1 MKRLLAARKAARE
14 AERQAFQ
21 QKQEHKNLLRNMKI
35 YANSQA
41 AFHITAAQEQDV
53 FSAWTVFT
61 GTYLSGPSKGE
72 PRIPDRMKPNSL
84 CLLTK
89 RGAGVQEA
97 SRRIIGAFMVGED
110 FFGADCRSG
119 TVAAHPVHRV
129 ALRPEKGLA
138 FWPYFTRDPEKQRW
152 GKTALKYFSNQTA
165 EKILF
170 DLLGLADTAEERE
183 AALRFYPYFC
193 RLNRIPPRDGKAEEP
208 SRG

>member
-170 DLLGLADTAEERE
+170 DLLGLADTAVP
-183 AALRFYPYFC
+183 AA
-193 RLNRIPPRDGKAEEP
+193 K
-208 SRG
+208 

>member
-1 MKRLLAARKAARE
+1 MQDQMKRLLAARKAARE
-14 AERQAFQ
+14 AEQQAFQ

-35 YANSQA
+35 SANSQA

-72 PRIPDRMKPNSL
+72 PQIPDRMKPNSL

-89 RGAGVQEA
+89 RRAGVQEA
-97 SRRIIGAFMVGED
+97 NRRIIGAFMVGVD

-138 FWPYFTRDPEKQRW
+138 FWPVLRGTLKNSAGEK
-152 GKTALKYFSNQTA
+152 
-165 EKILF
+165 
-170 DLLGLADTAEERE
+170 
-183 AALRFYPYFC
+183 
-193 RLNRIPPRDGKAEEP
+193 RL
-208 SRG
+208 

>member
-1 MKRLLAARKAARE
+1 
-14 AERQAFQ
+14 
-21 QKQEHKNLLRNMKI
+21 
-35 YANSQA
+35 
-41 AFHITAAQEQDV
+41 
-53 FSAWTVFT
+53 
-61 GTYLSGPSKGE
+61 
-72 PRIPDRMKPNSL
+72 MKPNSL

-152 GKTALKYFSNQTA
+152 GKTALKCFPTKLPKKFSLICRGWQTPPC
-165 EKILF
+165 L
-170 DLLGLADTAEERE
+170 
-183 AALRFYPYFC
+183 PQ
-193 RLNRIPPRDGKAEEP
+193 NRACIR
-208 SRG
+208 RRNVL

>member
-1 MKRLLAARKAARE
+1 
-14 AERQAFQ
+14 
-21 QKQEHKNLLRNMKI
+21 
-35 YANSQA
+35 
-41 AFHITAAQEQDV
+41 
-53 FSAWTVFT
+53 
-61 GTYLSGPSKGE
+61 
-72 PRIPDRMKPNSL
+72 MKPNSL

-89 RGAGVQEA
+89 RRAGVQEA

-170 DLLGLADTAEERE
+170 DLLGLADTAVP
-183 AALRFYPYFC
+183 AA
-193 RLNRIPPRDGKAEEP
+193 K
-208 SRG
+208 